1 MVSTGPTAP
10 STNGAHAHAH
20 AHAADGREMRRATLD
35 WAERILFQIL
45 ETPFDP
51 RSVTAADHVE
61 AAKLFC
67 GFAAQRAKM
76 QCGAPLPEI
85 AGRIEELCAT
95 RAAPS
100 APQSVEFVRGSP
112 EWAREILC
120 REIEA
125 GRDVAGCAGALIELN
140 GWKAPARVEVKTQA
154 PAVEMLSQAA
164 RSPVTAG
171 DQVAA
176 IRLLAEMKGWIPPS
190 VKQ

>member
-20 AHAADGREMRRATLD
+20 AADGTELKRATLE
-35 WAERILFQIL
+35 WAERIIFQIL

-51 RSVTAADHVE
+51 RSVTANDHIE

-67 GFAAQRAKM
+67 GFAVQRAKM

-85 AGRIEELCAT
+85 ARRIEELCAPQ
-95 RAAPS
+95 AAPS
-100 APQSVEFVRGSP
+100 TAQSVELVRGSL

-140 GWKAPARVEVKTQA
+140 GWKAPARVEVTQA